1 MSRLLVL
8 LATIPARRASCERLL
23 AELARQSRPPDGVIL
38 CLDGYAPDL
47 AGAPTIPAAL
57 ASVPTF
63 AFRVLQ
69 RAPSGPGCRWRLAE
83 DLLDGLAAVRGV
95 SCLGVAGGAAPAPP
109 ADLAPEDILV
119 CLDDDL
125 ALEAAPR
132 FLEALAVILETTNA
146 AAAAMG
152 HTPGGLRAPPGEV
165 SRGRLLLA
173 CGCGLALRA
182 GHLRGLQAFAAELC
196 AKGARDPLGPGG
208 DDQALVSCHLW
219 RRGVPILHAAAGAF
233 TFAAG
238 TQRTSETSARQ
249 ARGEVTLHEQ
259 AQEIAHLTGW
269 PLAAPIVEV
278 AAQPVLTWEAELA
291 AVPAGA
297 RPAQGAAP
305 PPGHRRVLVVDA
317 GEPEASGVYDVP
329 SEGPGA

>member
-23 AELARQSRPPDGVIL
+23 AELARQSRPPDAVIL
-38 CLDGYAPDL
+38 CLDGYGDEPL
-47 AGAPTIPAAL
+47 RPSCPLPAFVATT
-57 ASVPTF
+57 P
-63 AFRVLQ
+63 
-69 RAPSGPGCRWRLAE
+69 APSGPGHRWRVAERLATE
-83 DLLDGLAAVRGV
+83 TPDARPTWCPSADP
-95 SCLGVAGGAAPAPP
+95 AAPVLAPDDVLLCIDDD
-109 ADLAPEDILV
+109 ADLSQV
-119 CLDDDL
+119 
-125 ALEAAPR
+125 PR
-132 FLEALAVILETTNA
+132 FLEALAVILETSNA

-259 AQEIAHLTGW
+259 AQEIARLTGW
-269 PLAAPIVEV
+269 PLAAPVIEV

-297 RPAQGAAP
+297 RPARGAAA